1 MTFNAPVE
9 TWQTRVYIAGIGQV
23 AEENESKG
31 CFFYPFVEP
40 GKEYTIRFVFFR
52 DEEKNDEG
60 FVIDYKNDDGV
71 VGWFDAKVTAGKNS
85 KGEVRLASKGKI
97 SVDKKG
103 DFKFTEPPRF
113 YNEHLLTENGN
124 DWEVDI
130 GLVEGVSW
138 EHGAERRTKWHS
150 LREPIPN
157 DELTKQI
164 NLYEECDGYDN
175 SYSIDFICVRPI
187 MHYVHGDKKYKYQW
201 ESFVR
206 DLYYPPRNPDGIYV
220 EFDVPPKA
228 ATLCFVSIDG
238 IGGVAEQI
246 QYLDENK
253 TKGCFFYPFVEADKE
268 YTVHFRFTKPEP
280 QDAEGFVIYYADNTL
295 LNLERKVT
303 AGPRA
308 KGEVLPKNESWIGVD
323 NNYNL
328 RYFEKFN
335 FDNEELLDD
344 KCEVEIGLM
353 EGISWDHGAERRTK
367 WHCEVRIPNEA
378 IPSESQGSIN
388 LRELCREQNNA
399 NEKHEN
405 EHEIDCIAVRPV
417 LFYEHDGKDYKYQWN
432 GYCRDIFYPSKSQ
445 FEEID
450 ITKSVQ
456 VEKIRGTWKAEDS
469 EVWYNDTT
477 RYNENETLQITSNND
492 GDFLEIITE
501 YTIWKEGGSEFT
513 EDEKSSFVGQD
524 NYPTEHFIISH
535 WDFYHTNH
543 EDCDSYEENISS
555 NGTKI
560 YKTYTCIK
568 PLSDYFGNSYMDQ
581 TYKLYLYKNRTLLQI
596 RRSDTIYGN
605 NSYENYKKQ

>member
-1 MTFNAPVE
+1 M
-9 TWQTRVYIAGIGQV
+9 
-23 AEENESKG
+23 
-31 CFFYPFVEP
+31 
-40 GKEYTIRFVFFR
+40 
-52 DEEKNDEG
+52 
-60 FVIDYKNDDGV
+60 

-103 DFKFTEPPRF
+103 NFKFTEPPSF
-113 YNEHLLTENGN
+113 YNEHLLTDTENGN

-138 EHGAERRTKWHS
+138 EHGAERRTKWHNLLAS
-150 LREPIPN
+150 IPN

-164 NLYEECDGYDN
+164 NLYEKSDGSDKPQ
-175 SYSIDFICVRPI
+175 SEKYSIDFICVRPI
-187 MHYVHGDKKYKYQW
+187 MHYVHEGKKYKYQW

-228 ATLCFVSIDG
+228 DTLCFVSIDG

-253 TKGCFFYPFVEADKE
+253 TKGCFFYPFVEADTE

-308 KGEVLPKNESWIGVD
+308 KGEVLPKNEWGIGVD

-328 RYFEKFN
+328 FHFEKFN
-335 FDNEELLDD
+335 FENEEFLDD
-344 KCEVEIGLM
+344 KCKVEIGLM

-367 WHCEVRIPNEA
+367 WHCAVLIPNKTL
-378 IPSESQGSIN
+378 ESQNSIN
-388 LRELCREQNNA
+388 LRELCREPNNA
-399 NEKHEN
+399 NENHEN

-417 LFYEHDGKDYKYQWN
+417 LFYEYGGKDYKYQWN
-432 GYCRDIFYPSKSQ
+432 GYCCDIFYPPKSQ

-450 ITKSVQ
+450 ITNPSQ
-456 VEKIRGTWKAEDS
+456 VEKIRGIWKS
-469 EVWYNDTT
+469 EEET
-477 RYNENETLQITSNND
+477 RNRRSETVEIDPDGFMKIT
-492 GDFLEIITE
+492 TE
-501 YTIWKEGGSEFT
+501 YTIWKEDGSEFT
-513 EDEKSSFVGQD
+513 EEEQEVLQNNYSYRWKQHLIILHLDNSPDDNQHIFNETISSD
-524 NYPTEHFIISH
+524 NKVI
-535 WDFYHTNH
+535 
-543 EDCDSYEENISS
+543 SYE
-555 NGTKI
+555 
-560 YKTYTCIK
+560 YKCS
-568 PLSDYFGNSYMDQ
+568 PPFRNCFDNSMGCS
-581 TYKLYLYKNRTLLQI
+581 YKLYLHKDGSVLRLS
-596 RRSDTIYGN
+596 RDSEFYG
-605 NSYENYKKQ
+605 SCYEDYKKQ